1 MKKGSFFE
9 RLTGSHYYDEE
20 VPEASSKQVVR
31 KIKPIET
38 DVEAPLAGSESE
50 TEAEG
55 QLTVDVFQTPNEIVI
70 EAMIP
75 AVKADDLDISITREM
90 VIIKGSRTRSKVLE
104 DDQFFFRELF
114 WGSFSRT
121 ILLPQEVEPDEADAR
136 EKNGLLTIVL
146 PKSDRNKHHK
156 VKVKSNSN

>member
-20 VPEASSKQVVR
+20 AEDTTKPAR
-31 KIKPIET
+31 KLKAVDEDHEEIAATHSAEDDT
-38 DVEAPLAGSESE
+38 
-50 TEAEG
+50 EG
-55 QLTVDVFQTPNEIVI
+55 QLTVDVYQTPGEIII

-90 VIIKGSRTRSKVLE
+90 VTIRGTRSRSRTVE

-121 ILLPQEVEPDEADAR
+121 ILLPQEVEPDQADAR

-156 VKVKSNSN
+156 VKVRSGGANL